1 MSKLPVTAWCSDWRW
16 LSLRAGD
23 LDTLPAARHLERMP
37 GQHGQTYDPQEEP
50 APQGGWFR
58 LEERPYPERLD
69 RAFRVL
75 AACIG
80 IAAAAA
86 AVWMIAFYAQRPPT
100 DLAGYGWAAVLV
112 LMLAG
117 LAYGFARAVGMILV
131 GIYGTMRDG
140 SEFVV
145 DWRAL
150 RHDLP
155 LRRTRV
161 VLLEAGLLLA
171 SQAGA
176 LWGLALFVRE
186 GLAYGL
192 AMFVLI
198 NAMTYWPFLRRWIQ
212 GRPSRP

>member
-1 MSKLPVTAWCSDWRW
+1 MA
-16 LSLRAGD
+16 
-23 LDTLPAARHLERMP
+23 
-37 GQHGQTYDPQEEP
+37 
-50 APQGGWFR
+50 
-58 LEERPYPERLD
+58 
-69 RAFRVL
+69 
-75 AACIG
+75 
-80 IAAAAA
+80 
-86 AVWMIAFYAQRPPT
+86 
-100 DLAGYGWAAVLV
+100 
-112 LMLAG
+112 AG
-117 LAYGFARAVGMILV
+117 LTYGFARAVGMILV

-198 NAMTYWPFLRRWIQ
+198 NAMTYWPFLRRWI
-212 GRPSRP
+212 RSRGARA

>member
-1 MSKLPVTAWCSDWRW
+1 M
-16 LSLRAGD
+16 
-23 LDTLPAARHLERMP
+23 PA
-37 GQHGQTYDPQEEP
+37 QHGQTYDPQEEP

-69 RAFRVL
+69 RAFRLLAIIV
-75 AACIG
+75 AACVITG
-80 IAAAAA
+80 LGTAI
-86 AVWMIAFYAQRPPT
+86 FLR
-100 DLAGYGWAAVLV
+100 LAEMPGGPSNMAWLV
-112 LMLAG
+112 ATPLMLAA
-117 LAYGFARAVGMILV
+117 LAYGAVRAVGMILV

-140 SEFVV
+140 PEFVV

-155 LRRTRV
+155 LRRTRI

-176 LWGLALFVRE
+176 LWGLALFIRE
-186 GLAYGL
+186 GRAYGL
-192 AMFVLI
+192 AMFALI

-212 GRPSRP
+212 GRPQT

>member
-1 MSKLPVTAWCSDWRW
+1 M
-16 LSLRAGD
+16 
-23 LDTLPAARHLERMP
+23 PA
-37 GQHGQTYDPQEEP
+37 QHGQTYDPQEEP
-50 APQGGWFR
+50 APRGGWFR

-69 RAFRVL
+69 RVFRAL
-75 AACIG
+75 AIV
-80 IAAAAA
+80 A
-86 AVWMIAFYAQRPPT
+86 AVVAAVAVILLAPAYSTRPPT
-100 DLAGYGWAAVLV
+100 DAAGYGWFAVGAAMAAALV
-112 LMLAG
+112 
-117 LAYGFARAVGMILV
+117 YGFARAVGMILV
-131 GIYGTMRDG
+131 GVYGTMRDG

-161 VLLEAGLLLA
+161 VLLEAALLLA

-198 NAMTYWPFLRRWIQ
+198 NAMTYWPFLRQWIQ
-212 GRPSRP
+212 GRGARA